1 MTPMTGCE
9 ALPVVISWSAVLR
22 AWSLGMAKPTPM
34 LPDWPESSGLEPG
47 MRAIAE
53 LTPMTRPDMSS
64 SGPPELPGLIAASVW
79 IALMNAGAS
88 SAPPGVTG
96 RLSALTIPLVTVL
109 SRPSGAP
116 TATTGSPTTTEA
128 ELPSGRTGRPVRFT
142 RTTARSYDAS
152 RPTMVAGSWEPSE
165 NSTRMLPVAAAEDT
179 TWLLVRMK
187 PSLLITKPDPVPWP
201 SAPLTL
207 SVTTDGRAL
216 AAMPAIEPWGRLV
229 DPGWGTGSTP
239 PEVVPL
245 LRVAISAPAVPPSS
259 AAISTA
265 AASMATVPALHRDDR
280 WPGTAL
286 VGGGVPPPA
295 GGSPAPWGSG
305 AVTSPEWAWGHA
317 GKATGAVAH
326 GAGSG
331 AGAVAHG
338 CPAPGGGIAPGAAAG
353 VSFGSGAAWGAPP

>member
-96 RLSALTIPLVTVL
+96 RLSALTMPLVTVL

-207 SVTTDGRAL
+207 SVTTDGSAL

-239 PEVVPL
+239 PEVRPV
-245 LRVAISAPAVPPSS
+245 LRVASS
-259 AAISTA
+259 AASRTA
-265 AASMATVPALHRDDR
+265 AASTATVPALHRDDR
-280 WPGTAL
+280 GPGAAL
-286 VGGGVPPPA
+286 AGGGVPPPV